1 MGNLSAF
8 LKKNKKE
15 KKTTEYPA
23 TKSLCDE
30 NGEPLKWTIRAL
42 TTKESERI
50 REECTTEI
58 PVTGKPGMYRNKV
71 NTHKLLTKMICAA
84 VVYPDLNAVEL
95 QNSYGVMCAE
105 DLIDEMV
112 DNPDEFGNFAA
123 FVQQYSGFEETLQEK
138 VDEAKN

>member
-50 REECTTEI
+50 REECTIEI
-58 PVTGKPGMYRNKV
+58 PVKGKPGMYRNKV
-71 NTHKLLTKMICAA
+71 DTHKLLTKMICAA
-84 VVYPDLNAVEL
+84 VVEPDLNAVEL

-112 DNPDEFGNFAA
+112 DNPDEFGNLAA